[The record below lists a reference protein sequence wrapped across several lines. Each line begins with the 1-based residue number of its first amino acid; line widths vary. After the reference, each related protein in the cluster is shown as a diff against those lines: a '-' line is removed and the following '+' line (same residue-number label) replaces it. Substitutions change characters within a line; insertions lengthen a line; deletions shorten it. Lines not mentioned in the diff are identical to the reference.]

1 MYDQH
6 GMWALGCVDSDE
18 LELERL
24 KGWNEEIELE
34 MEQRIAELDQI
45 RGNLIVDPEDIEQL
59 QEARPASFV
68 VEPPTPTGLRC

>member
-6 GMWALGCVDSDE
+6 GIWALDRGDSDE

-34 MEQRIAELDQI
+34 MQERIAELDQI
-45 RGNLIVDPEDIEQL
+45 RGNLVLDLEDIEQL

-68 VEPPTPTGLRC
+68 VEAPTPTGLRC